1 MKLGYRKV
9 LDKVNEKINCTESII
24 FEEWKLHLL
33 KVLEVLNEKLKKKIA
48 LKGMNKLLIIES
60 IIIEEWKLW

>member
-9 LDKVNEKINCTESII
+9 LDKVNEKINCIESII

-33 KVLEVLNEKLKKKIA
+33 KVLNRLNEKLKKKIA
-48 LKGMNKLLIIES
+48 LKGMNKLFIIES
-60 IIIEEWKLW
+60 IIIEEWKLR